1 MSPFL
6 TARLRSSSANERPP
20 LLVKVHGGPTAAC
33 SSNFNALIQYWTS
46 RGFAILDVNYGGST
60 GYGRRYRQRLNGQ
73 WGVVDV
79 DDCVN
84 GALYLARTAHEVDE
98 ARLTIDGGS
107 AGGFTT
113 LAVLAFR
120 DVFKA
125 GCRSV
130 FRPSGQP
137 WPPRAHPFPPF
148 PSYLARARSNYGVT
162 DLERLALDTHK
173 FEARYLD
180 TLVGP
185 YPAAIDVY
193 RARSPIH
200 HLEGLNCPTI
210 LFQGDEDKVRLRG
223 RGRGRGAL
231 GGASGGLGGAGWG
244 VGRAGHAQGT
254 GPTIARA
261 LCGAGWACRGHR
273 PDDCSITSSTPLPF
287 LPADAFA
294 TALVPDRPAEPGGD
308 DVCRP
313 QGQGPPGRV
322 RPLRR

>member
-130 FRPSGQP
+130 FRPI
-137 WPPRAHPFPPF
+137 WPT
-148 PSYLARARSNYGVT
+148 LAATRSHASRSSSRARSQQ
-162 DLERLALDTHK
+162 LRRH
-173 FEARYLD
+173 
-180 TLVGP
+180 GP
-185 YPAAIDVY
+185 GAA
-193 RARSPIH
+193 
-200 HLEGLNCPTI
+200 
-210 LFQGDEDKVRLRG
+210 
-223 RGRGRGAL
+223 
-231 GGASGGLGGAGWG
+231 GAGY
-244 VGRAGHAQGT
+244 AQ
-254 GPTIARA
+254 
-261 LCGAGWACRGHR
+261 
-273 PDDCSITSSTPLPF
+273 
-287 LPADAFA
+287 
-294 TALVPDRPAEPGGD
+294 V
-308 DVCRP
+308 
-313 QGQGPPGRV
+313 
-322 RPLRR
+322 